1 MSSIAFRLANLAE
14 GLSTDGV
21 ISAAK
26 GGTGTT
32 SGTAGGYVSLS
43 MPGTITPPFTGTA
56 RFYPPAN
63 MTITKVLANLGT
75 APASGSLS
83 FVIKKNGTSIGTTF
97 SLSSALM
104 TPVTVNVAL
113 TTTDYLTLDV
123 SGSAASDLSVR
134 LQYS

>member
-1 MSSIAFRLANLAE
+1 MIIN
-14 GLSTDGV
+14 
-21 ISAAK
+21 
-26 GGTGTT
+26 
-32 SGTAGGYVSLS
+32 
-43 MPGTITPPFTGTA
+43 FT
-56 RFYPPAN
+56 
-63 MTITKVLANLGT
+63 
-75 APASGSLS
+75 
-83 FVIKKNGTSIGTTF
+83 IKKNGTSIGTTF